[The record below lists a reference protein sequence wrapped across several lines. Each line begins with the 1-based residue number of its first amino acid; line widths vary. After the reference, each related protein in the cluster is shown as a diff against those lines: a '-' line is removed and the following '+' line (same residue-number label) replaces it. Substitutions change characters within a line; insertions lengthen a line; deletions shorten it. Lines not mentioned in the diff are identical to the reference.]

1 MKDITIQSGLKTV
14 SGPNLSEKKAS
25 TDGAKS
31 FTEVLED
38 SIEKVNKL
46 QNDADQAVQEL
57 MVSKT
62 KDIHN
67 TMIALEKA
75 DVSFQMRMKV
85 RGKILEAYEEVM
97 RMQV

>member
-14 SGPNLSEKKAS
+14 SGPNLNEKKTP
-25 TDGAKS
+25 TDGTKS
-31 FTEVLED
+31 FTEALED

-57 MVSKT
+57 MVGKT

-75 DVSFQMRMKV
+75 DVSFQMMMKV